1 MSAVRSHLDLEGER
15 DLDWHPAAGHV
26 PSARWPHIPP
36 EEHEVAQ
43 LIASAVQRDRGGE
56 PASVLHE
63 EQLADD
69 VRRVMDRAI
78 SIPAASGLP
87 LAVIA
92 ELTDNQAYRTRIQ
105 RSALILASHLYPLSL
120 LIYGADLE
128 NITCL
133 GYDHWLVSTVGRK
146 LNLVGNSPFLSDEDV
161 LEFFRRVVRIRGVS
175 GDQSITDA
183 APIAEANVGSVIRLC
198 VAKRPAVSG
207 TASVKAAIRI
217 PARSKVR
224 HLDDYVAQMVMP
236 AGVAAFLAACVHG
249 RASLM
254 IAGGTST
261 GKTTLLRV
269 LCGMVAEG
277 EHLVVVEDGAELHL
291 DRDRGDGKPWHLL
304 TSAVSTIPS
313 IRSDADLHH
322 MTMFD
327 LVRHALRFQPD
338 RLILGESRG
347 EEMAAVCKALMTG
360 HDGSMTTI
368 HAEDAELAI
377 DQAAQYVM
385 ENPRYAGN
393 DRLARR
399 IVEQAV
405 HVVLH
410 LANQDGRR
418 RVTGVLAVERGGNH
432 KWVYRQTDSGGL
444 ERMTDLIG
452 NLGRLAPRVRPHLQG
467 DEVPEP

>member
-1 MSAVRSHLDLEGER
+1 MTATDIEIPAVHHGNTADAVRVS
-15 DLDWHPAAGHV
+15 
-26 PSARWPHIPP
+26 RWPHIPA
-36 EEHEVAQ
+36 EELEVAEI
-43 LIASAVQRDRGGE
+43 IAAAVDRARQGE

-63 EQLADD
+63 ERLGAD
-69 VRRVMDRAI
+69 VASVISHAI
-78 SIPAASGLP
+78 ESPQGSGLP
-87 LAVIA
+87 LAVVA
-92 ELTDNQAYRTRIQ
+92 ELAGNPHYRASTQ
-105 RSALILASHLYPLSL
+105 RNAVILASHLHPLSM
-120 LIYGADLE
+120 LIYGAELE

-146 LNLVGNSPFLSDEDV
+146 LSLIGASPFSSDDEV
-161 LEFFRRVVRIRGVS
+161 LEFFRRVIRLRGVT

-207 TASVKAAIRI
+207 RSAVKAAIRV

-224 HLDDYVAQMVMP
+224 DLADYVAQMVMP
-236 AGVAAFLAACVHG
+236 RGVADFVEACVRG
-249 RASLM
+249 RANLM

-269 LCGMVAEG
+269 LAGMVPAE
-277 EHLVVVEDGAELHL
+277 EHIVVVEDGAELHL
-291 DRDRGDGKPWHLL
+291 DQDRGDGRPWHAL
-304 TSAVSTIPS
+304 TTAVSTIPS
-313 IRSDADLHH
+313 IRQEGDGQHL
-322 MTMFD
+322 TMFD

-377 DQAAQYVM
+377 DQAVQYVM
-385 ENPRYAGN
+385 ENPRFAGN
-393 DRLARR
+393 ERLARR

-405 HVVLH
+405 HVVVH
-410 LANQDGRR
+410 IANQDGRR
-418 RVTGVLAVERGGNH
+418 RVTGIVAVERGGNH
-432 KWVYRQTDSGGL
+432 KWVYRQVDSGGL
-444 ERMTDLIG
+444 VRATDLIG
-452 NLGRLAPRVRPHLQG
+452 NLGRLAPRLREQLRG